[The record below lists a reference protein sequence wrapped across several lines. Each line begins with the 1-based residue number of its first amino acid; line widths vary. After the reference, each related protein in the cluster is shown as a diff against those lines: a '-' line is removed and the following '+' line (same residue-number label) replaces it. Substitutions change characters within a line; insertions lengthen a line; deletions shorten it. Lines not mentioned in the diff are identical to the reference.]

1 VHRDPELR
9 RAASRRR
16 RYRRRRTVAL
26 TAVSLIALSAWGAVA
41 LVRRYWPGQVRT
53 GSAAAHGASIVR
65 YSIHSRFV
73 AESLPQTASSPAG
86 GGRGRP
92 LLVFLAGR
100 GSSSDSNANDDFF
113 AALRAEGKLAP
124 NVLFPSG
131 GDHSYFHRRAD
142 GDWGRYILEEAIP
155 EAVRRLHADPARV
168 AIGGISMGGFGA
180 FDIARLRPSRF
191 CAVGGHSAA
200 MWLRTGDTAP
210 GAFDD
215 AADFARNDLVG
226 LARERGREPWGR
238 AQLWLD
244 GGTEDPF
251 RTADEAFAA
260 ALGIPIHHWPGE
272 HSSSYWYPHF
282 RDYLRFYANA
292 LATC

>member
-1 VHRDPELR
+1 VHRGPELR
-9 RAASRRR
+9 RAESRRR
-16 RYRRRRTVAL
+16 RYRRRRVVAL
-26 TAVSLIALSAWGAVA
+26 AAVLLIALGAWGAAA
-41 LVRRYWPGQVRT
+41 LVRRYWPGPVRT

-65 YSIHSRFV
+65 YTIRSRFV
-73 AESLPQTASSPAG
+73 PEALPQTAASPAG

-100 GSSSDSNANDDFF
+100 GSSSDSNANGDFF
-113 AALRAEGKLAP
+113 AALNAEGKLAP
-124 NVLFPSG
+124 DVLFPSG

-155 EAVRRLHADPARV
+155 EAIRRLHADPARIAV
-168 AIGGISMGGFGA
+168 GGISMGGFGA
-180 FDIARLRPSRF
+180 FDIARLRPSEF

-200 MWLRTGDTAP
+200 LWLRAGETAP

-215 AADFARNDLVG
+215 AEDFERNDLIG
-226 LARERGREPWGR
+226 LAREHGRTPWGR
-238 AQLWLD
+238 AKLWLD

-251 RTADEAFAA
+251 RAADEAFAA
-260 ALGIPIHHWPGE
+260 ALGVPMRHWPGE

-282 RDYLRFYANA
+282 RDYLRFYAKA
-292 LATC
+292 LARC